1 MIFDTPGENET
12 QLNEDLFETQILEH
26 FKENRFLCKRKIAY
40 MAFKNMGSGELSK
53 GFDGVARANVLME
66 NISYDIAKK
75 FSRGYRR
82 TN

>member
-1 MIFDTPGENET
+1 
-12 QLNEDLFETQILEH
+12 
-26 FKENRFLCKRKIAY
+26 
-40 MAFKNMGSGELSK
+40 MGSGELSK